1 MIKDKKM
8 KRVTLKVRG
17 EQGWQVRAFED
28 ESYVG
33 MDLEFLLDELNKNQR
48 IKNV

>member
-8 KRVTLKVRG
+8 KRATLKVRG

-33 MDLEFLLDELNKNQR
+33 ILEQQNKNQR
-48 IKNV
+48 IRNV